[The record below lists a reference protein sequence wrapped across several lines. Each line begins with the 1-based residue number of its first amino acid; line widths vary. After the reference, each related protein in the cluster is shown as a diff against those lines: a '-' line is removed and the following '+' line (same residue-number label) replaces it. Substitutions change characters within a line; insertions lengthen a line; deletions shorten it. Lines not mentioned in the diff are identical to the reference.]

1 MALAQIEPNA
11 KVKECCDDT
20 NLIMRNAYHN
30 ALGRVLRKDN
40 DVHTG
45 QSNFRA
51 FHNLADFLGILHHL
65 LGGVK
70 AWHRILEH
78 TATNGILGTRN
89 ISVA

>member
-1 MALAQIEPNA
+1 M
-11 KVKECCDDT
+11 
-20 NLIMRNAYHN
+20 MREAYHN
-30 ALGRVLRKDN
+30 ALGRVLRKDD
-40 DVHTG
+40 DVHTR

-70 AWHRILEH
+70 AWHRILEY
-78 TATNGILGTRN
+78 TATDGIIRTRN